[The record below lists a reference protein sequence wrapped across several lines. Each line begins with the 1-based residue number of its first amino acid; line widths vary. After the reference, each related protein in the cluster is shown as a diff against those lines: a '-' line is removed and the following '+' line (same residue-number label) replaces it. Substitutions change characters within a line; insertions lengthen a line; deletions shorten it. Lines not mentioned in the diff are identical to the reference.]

1 MSNFRLK
8 DLAVFFVQW
17 LMFPVFI
24 LATVYAMYSVQF
36 YELSPVT
43 MQMTMLVAAISTVE
57 LVERW
62 LPHDRKRHGGAR
74 SDRRLNLTS
83 FVVLMTVVDP
93 VLKVLSPLVLSILVV
108 VFGWP
113 QGFTLFPGDWH
124 FVPQLVLAALVAE
137 LGQYWMHRLG
147 HVTWL
152 WRFHA
157 SHHSSSRMNWLTGFR
172 AHPLNIAYH
181 HFAGVFILMLIG
193 INEAV
198 LFTYLALSGVLNI
211 FQHANVRFKH
221 GVLNYVFSTNE
232 LHRWHH
238 STQPREANANYGSL
252 LIVWDLVFGSYYNK
266 RYQSPANLGLFS
278 GTNYPVSS
286 YWRQLIAPLFWK
298 KWGIG

>member
-1 MSNFRLK
+1 MSNFRLNN
-8 DLAVFFVQW
+8 LAVFLVQW
-17 LMFPVFI
+17 LTFPLFI

-36 YELSPVT
+36 YDLSPVV
-43 MQMTMLVAAISTVE
+43 MQTTIFVSTIATVE

-62 LPHDRKRHGGAR
+62 LPHKGKTRRNKH
-74 SDRRLNLTS
+74 SDGRLNFTS
-83 FVVLMTVVDP
+83 FVVLMAVVDP
-93 VLKVLSPLVLSILVV
+93 VLKVLSPLILSILVV
-108 VFGWP
+108 LFGLP
-113 QGFTLFPGDWH
+113 QGFTLFPDDWH
-124 FVPQLVLAALVAE
+124 FIFQLVLAALVAE

-157 SHHSSSRMNWLTGFR
+157 LHHSSSRMNWLTGFR
-172 AHPLNIAYH
+172 VHPFNMMYH
-181 HFAGVFILMLIG
+181 HFAGIFILMLIG
-193 INEAV
+193 INETV
-198 LFTYLALSGVLNI
+198 LFTYLALSGVINI

-252 LIVWDLVFGSYYNK
+252 LILWDLVFGSYYNK
-266 RYQSPANLGLFS
+266 RHQSPVNLGLFS
-278 GTNYPVSS
+278 GTNYPVNS

-298 KWGIG
+298 N